1 MEKEA
6 SYGDIVESMRQQ
18 LLVLVEWAKHIPAFC
33 ELLLDDQVALLRAHA
48 SENLLLGVSRRSLN
62 LKDVLL
68 LGNDLVLPRTAGDPE
83 MRRIVNRIFD
93 ELVEP
98 MKEWNVDDTEYAC
111 LKAIVFFNPGKL
123 FKNLSL
129 ITYIKPCSQE

>member
-1 MEKEA
+1 MLGSER
-6 SYGDIVESMRQQ
+6 IIIF
-18 LLVLVEWAKHIPAFC
+18 LT
-33 ELLLDDQVALLRAHA
+33 HA

-123 FKNLSL
+123 FKNLRL